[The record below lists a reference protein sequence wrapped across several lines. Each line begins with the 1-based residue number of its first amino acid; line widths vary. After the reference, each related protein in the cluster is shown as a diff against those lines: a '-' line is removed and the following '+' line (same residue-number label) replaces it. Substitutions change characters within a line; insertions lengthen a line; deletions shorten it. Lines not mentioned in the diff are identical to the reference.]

1 MTETR
6 SEGLLSRSVVGGIVL
21 PVRSSEVDTA
31 PVRTGERSA
40 YYATLLRAAAAT
52 ISVLDAEGRV
62 VSSGGDSGPI
72 LGHDDLVDVE
82 VRDLVHPEDLPIY
95 DDMTLRVLATSGVEI
110 DCQLRMRHA
119 DGHWE
124 VIEAT
129 ANNLLDD
136 PVIQGVL
143 VTTRNVSRRHRHDRL
158 LADSAAALEAVASG
172 QPLAE
177 VCRLVRAL
185 LVHQD
190 ASYESAPDEID
201 DLIDALDGD
210 ESPGGLQARGIL
222 ILARSSHLAAAELRE
237 RAVVDGLTGLAN
249 RIGFTEALHD
259 QLLTGTGPAAVLL
272 FDLDR
277 FKQVNDAYG
286 HSVGDSVLV
295 SVADAL
301 RRAVR
306 GGDVAARFGGDEFAV
321 LCRQLEGDDAQLAA
335 RRVGQRLALAVASA
349 PPAGTGLRVAASIGV
364 SVDRVNGQRWTDP
377 ESWIA
382 DADHAMYEAKRLGR
396 SRVIVA
402 DHDTRRRAGHRR
414 RVETGLRDA
423 LETGG
428 LEVWFQPIV
437 ELPAREVTAGEALL
451 RWRTVDGELHSPG
464 DFLQVAEDAGLMAA
478 ISLQTLGPALEQA
491 VRWPIAPGAAAL
503 SVSVN
508 LSVTQL
514 LADDLLEIVADH
526 LERTGLDPTRLVI
539 EITEHV
545 LGADEDLV
553 AARLNGLRSLG
564 VRLALDDFGT
574 GWSSLRLVRT
584 MPFDLIK
591 VDRTFTADVD
601 VTAEGADF
609 AARIVALARS
619 MGRRVVAEGIERESQ
634 LEALAGMGCH
644 FGQGWLFGAPQ
655 PAERFRAARVLG
667 AASGPTVS

>member
-6 SEGLLSRSVVGGIVL
+6 SEGVLSRSVVSDIVL
-21 PVRSSEVDTA
+21 PVRSSEVDTT
-31 PVRTGERSA
+31 PVRTEERSA

-52 ISVLDAEGRV
+52 ISVVDADGRV

-72 LGHDDLVDVE
+72 LGHDDLVDVH

-129 ANNLLDD
+129 ANNLLED

-249 RIGFTEALHD
+249 RVGFTEALHD

-349 PPAGTGLRVAASIGV
+349 PPAGTGLRVAASLGV

-396 SRVIVA
+396 SRVVVA

-491 VRWPIAPGAAAL
+491 VRWPVAPGAAAL
-503 SVSVN
+503 AVSVN

-553 AARLNGLRSLG
+553 ATRLNGLRSLG

-644 FGQGWLFGAPQ
+644 YGQGWLFGAPQ

-667 AASGPTVS
+667 AAPGPTAS

>member
-1 MTETR
+1 MR
-6 SEGLLSRSVVGGIVL
+6 SGDLEAG
-21 PVRSSEVDTA
+21 PVTA
-31 PVRTGERSA
+31 GERET
-40 YYATLLRAAAAT
+40 YYASLLRAAAAT
-52 ISVLDAEGRV
+52 ISVLDADGTVR
-62 VSSGGDSGPI
+62 SSGGDGGPI
-72 LGHDDLVDVE
+72 LGHDDLVAVNA
-82 VRDLVHPEDLPIY
+82 RTLVHPEDLPIF
-95 DDMTLRVLATSGVEI
+95 DDLTLQVLATPAVEI

-129 ANNLLDD
+129 ACNLLDD

-158 LADSAAALEAVASG
+158 LADSAAALEAIASG
-172 QPLAE
+172 RPLAE
-177 VCRLVRAL
+177 VCRLVLAL

-190 ASYESAPDEID
+190 ASYEDAPEGIDE
-201 DLIDALDGD
+201 LIDALDGD

-222 ILARSSHLAAAELRE
+222 LLARSSHLAAAELRE
-237 RAVVDGLTGLAN
+237 RATVDGLTGLAN
-249 RIGFTEALHD
+249 RAGFTEALGE

-286 HSVGDSVLV
+286 HSVGDAVLV
-295 SVADAL
+295 SVAEAL
-301 RRAVR
+301 QRTVRA
-306 GGDVAARFGGDEFAV
+306 GDVAARFGGDEFAV
-321 LCRQLEGDDAQLAA
+321 LCRELEGDDPQLAA
-335 RRVGQRLALAVASA
+335 RRVGQRLALALASA
-349 PPAGTGLRVAASIGV
+349 PPAGTGLRVAASIGG

-396 SRVIVA
+396 GRVVVA
-402 DHDTRRRAGHRR
+402 DQDTRRRAGHRR

-428 LEVWFQPIV
+428 LEIWLQPIV
-437 ELPAREVTAGEALL
+437 ELPSREVTAAEALL
-451 RWRTVDGELHSPG
+451 RWRTADGELHSPG
-464 DFLQVAEDAGLMAA
+464 EFLQVAEDAGLMAA
-478 ISLQTLGPALEQA
+478 ISLQTLGPAMEQA
-491 VRWPIAPGAAAL
+491 VQWPKAPGAAPL

-514 LADDLLEIVADH
+514 LADDLLGLVADH
-526 LERTGLDPTRLVI
+526 LERTGLDPARLVV

-553 AARLNGLRSLG
+553 AARLDGLRDLG

-634 LEALAGMGCH
+634 LEVLAGMGCH
-644 FGQGWLFGAPQ
+644 YGQGWLFGAPQ
-655 PAERFRAARVLG
+655 PAERFRAARELG
-667 AASGPTVS
+667 AGPTSA